1 MNNNPAK
8 HFGNSF
14 NLNIDKLPCKAV
26 DRHSLLSAFIFFILA
41 LTLISVGIYEL
52 LNGTRLSEAEFANIM
67 KEQGYNAPVPLMSPT
82 LFDAILI
89 IIGVGLAFSMV
100 LAAIRYKKIHFDGDF
115 VRIIIRPALSSKI
128 RITVPLYLY
137 EGVQFRTEFVQLGLI
152 NRTKYIIELLHK
164 DDRKTIPLYI
174 STSGKNIRKIWEH
187 YAKELR
193 LPAIISSEAGTI
205 VKDYQDL
212 DIPLKD
218 MILSGK
224 LPRPE
229 AINTPKPK
237 TLSITQKDDKIIIKI
252 KQLLLDAYNFIALFF
267 LCGFAGLVSYA
278 IKYHDDLSLY
288 FAENALISFYV
299 ISALIIFY
307 CLMLMTKRDKLIIKP
322 DKVILMHRFAFFCI
336 KAEEI
341 YKNKIEEVDI
351 ICNPASGRSYIA
363 IISDDKSIIMG
374 KKMPLPDLRWLKQY
388 IINELIK

>member
-26 DRHSLLSAFIFFILA
+26 DRHSLFSAFIFFILA

-205 VKDYQDL
+205 VSKG
-212 DIPLKD
+212 
-218 MILSGK
+218 LSGFGYSAE
-224 LPRPE
+224 RHDF
-229 AINTPKPK
+229 IRQTPAAR
-237 TLSITQKDDKIIIKI
+237 S
-252 KQLLLDAYNFIALFF
+252 
-267 LCGFAGLVSYA
+267 
-278 IKYHDDLSLY
+278 
-288 FAENALISFYV
+288 
-299 ISALIIFY
+299 
-307 CLMLMTKRDKLIIKP
+307 
-322 DKVILMHRFAFFCI
+322 
-336 KAEEI
+336 
-341 YKNKIEEVDI
+341 NKH
-351 ICNPASGRSYIA
+351 P
-363 IISDDKSIIMG
+363 
-374 KKMPLPDLRWLKQY
+374 
-388 IINELIK
+388 